1 MELKIYDII
10 KQPIMTS
17 RSFELYRK
25 LGKLTLEVHKDAN
38 KSVIKDAVQKIWNV
52 KVANV
57 CVVTIPAK
65 LKTFGRREFLT
76 SARKKAIITL
86 KKGYK
91 IEIPGMFESMG
102 ATAESLGAQSVK
114 DVQAEGK

>member
-1 MELKIYDII
+1 MELKVYDII

-25 LGKLTLEVHKDAN
+25 LGKLTFEVHKEAN
-38 KSVIKDAVQKIWNV
+38 KTMIKDAIQKIWNV

-57 CVVTIPAK
+57 CVVTVPAK
-65 LKTFGRREFLT
+65 LKAFGRKEFLT
-76 SARKKAIITL
+76 PAKKKAIITL

-102 ATAESLGAQSVK
+102 ATAESFGAQKVK